1 MANKGQFKKGHKPKG
16 AAVKGTKHKKTIIKE
31 ALGVDNI
38 EQLKTKCLRNWDKFL
53 DDKNPQ
59 IQLIATKEVSKYL
72 FAQKRDVNFG
82 LSENELDLLRQGAIE
97 QMKGRV

>member
-1 MANKGQFKKGHKPKG
+1 MATFNKGHKKIGGKAKG
-16 AAVKGTKHKKTIIKE
+16 AKNKRTIIKE

-97 QMKGRV
+97 QMKGKV